1 MHGFAG
7 LRLVG
12 ITPVKRINAR
22 TQEDNPMPLPFP
34 TCVRDLPI
42 GAHRHAADDALD
54 ALEMMTFSF
63 ERLRA
68 DLNCSN
74 DDNKP
79 RAA

>member
-12 ITPVKRINAR
+12 TTPVKRIDAL
-22 TQEDNPMPLPFP
+22 TQEENPMPLPFP

-42 GAHRHAADDALD
+42 GARRHTADDALD

-68 DLNCSN
+68 ELNCNNN
-74 DDNKP
+74 DEP